1 MTLSLFLNFKAVS
14 RVCFL
19 TLRLAATCLKRHTNN
34 CGRVYAELMITAAFC
49 ATLVVKKQAFTCYL
63 TAASVKPVGTQSP
76 SSRTEIYSH

>member
-34 CGRVYAELMITAAFC
+34 CGRVYGVDDYSCVLCNTGCEETSFHLLFDC
-49 ATLVVKKQAFTCYL
+49 SFSQACWN
-63 TAASVKPVGTQSP
+63 SIS
-76 SSRTEIYSH
+76 II